1 MSTTVTGARY
11 MATNLRTVIDD
22 QGRKVI
28 WIAEQVGVSH
38 ALISLVCDG
47 KRSIDAE
54 RAQAIAD
61 VLGVELVH
69 IFALAANGDVE
80 EAS

>member
-1 MSTTVTGARY
+1 MQELLTDARY
-11 MATNLRTVIDD
+11 MATNLRDEIAR
-22 QGRKVI
+22 QGRKIV
-28 WIAEQVGVSH
+28 WIADQIGVSH

-61 VLGVELVH
+61 VLGVEIES
-69 IFALAANGDVE
+69 IFVQAAE
-80 EAS
+80 